1 MVSHPIQILLE
12 LLPSPFYA
20 LSVKEIE
27 VLRVSVSLYSQITVG
42 EQLAQIYTWYF
53 HLWKEDLYISVVL

>member
-12 LLPSPFYA
+12 LLPPPFC

-42 EQLAQIYTWYF
+42 EQLAQVYTTGYF
-53 HLWKEDLYISVVL
+53 HSRKEDVYISVI